1 VPARSVRR
9 ANAFL
14 DERLNSQHFLKT
26 ALAHIF
32 PDNWSFMLGE
42 LAMYCLLLLIA
53 SGTYLALYFDPSDTI
68 VTYQGPYLPMH
79 GVQMNS
85 AYESMLYLDLQVRAG
100 NFFRQMHHW
109 AALIFLAAISVHLM
123 RIFFTGAYR
132 KPRDINWMVGLTLLL
147 LSMVNGFT
155 GYSLPG
161 DLLSGLGLRI
171 AYTIT
176 QSVPV
181 LGNWMAYLIW
191 GGQFPS
197 DQVEHRLFIAHVFIV
212 PILLVGLLGLHL
224 SLIWRQKHTQFPGRG
239 RSEKRLVG
247 SQMWPT
253 YTFRSAAL
261 MCFTVGAISLLAG
274 VVQINPVW
282 LYGPY
287 RPDQATIFAQPDWY
301 VGFLEGT
308 LRLFPGWR
316 LHLWGY
322 TVSEAFWPAVFFPL
336 LCVAIMYAWP
346 ALERFLTG
354 DMFTHNLLDRPRD
367 RPGRTAFGVYAVTLY
382 IVLFFAGG
390 QDFLA
395 YAMALPQ
402 TTVTLTLRGLAIL
415 LPFITAGIAWKVCRD
430 LSRAGRLPLTEP
442 PEGDEMGATPPV
454 ERYMTSR
461 AGRKPGGTLAGQKP
475 GDTVGQEDA

>member
-1 VPARSVRR
+1 MPARSVRR
-9 ANAFL
+9 LNAFF
-14 DERLNSQHFLKT
+14 DERLGSQHFLKT

-42 LAMYCLLLLIA
+42 LAMYCLILLII
-53 SGTYLALYFDPSDTI
+53 SGVYLGFYFDPSDTI
-68 VTYQGPYLPMH
+68 VTYHGPYLPMH

-85 AYESMLYLDLQVRAG
+85 AYQSILYIDLQVRAG
-100 NFFRQMHHW
+100 DFFRQMHHW
-109 AALIFLAAISVHLM
+109 AADIFIGAASLHLI

-147 LSMVNGFT
+147 LSIVNGFT

-181 LGNWMAYLIW
+181 IGNWLAYLIW

-197 DQVEHRLFIAHVFIV
+197 DQVEHRLYVTHVFIV
-212 PILLVGLLGLHL
+212 PVLLVGLLAVHL
-224 SLIWRQKHTQFPGRG
+224 SLIWRQKHAQFPGRG

-253 YTFRSAAL
+253 YTFKSAAL
-261 MCFTVGAISLLAG
+261 MCFAFGSIAVLAG
-274 VVQINPVW
+274 IAQINPVW

-287 RPDQATIFAQPDWY
+287 HPDQASIFAQPDWY
-301 VGFLEGT
+301 VGFLEGS

-322 TVSEAFWPAVFFPL
+322 TVSEVFWPAVFFPL
-336 LCVAIMYAWP
+336 LAFAWLYAWP
-346 ALERFLTG
+346 AMERFLTG

-367 RPGRTAFGVYAVTLY
+367 RPGRTALGVWALTLY
-382 IVLFFAGG
+382 VVLFFAGA
-390 QDFLA
+390 QDVLA
-395 YAMALPQ
+395 YWTQLPQ

-415 LPFITAGIAWKVCRD
+415 LPLITASIAWKVCRD
-430 LSRAGRLPLTEP
+430 LSAAGRMPLTEP
-442 PEGDEMGATPPV
+442 PEAGELGATPPP
-454 ERYMTSR
+454 ERYITSR
-461 AGRKPGGTLAGQKP
+461 SGRKPGDPL
-475 GDTVGQEDA
+475 VGEEHP